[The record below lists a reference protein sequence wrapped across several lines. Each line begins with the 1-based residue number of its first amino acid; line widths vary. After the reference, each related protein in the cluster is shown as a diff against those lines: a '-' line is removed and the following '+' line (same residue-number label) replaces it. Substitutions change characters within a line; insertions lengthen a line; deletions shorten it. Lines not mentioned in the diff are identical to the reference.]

1 MSDINETSDIEA
13 TSDLKPA
20 PSSNTP
26 QDRALR
32 VAKREERARDASRAM
47 HEIKSEKQAELSKT
61 ARLKALRLANMA
73 NEVAAPVKKR
83 KPK

>member
-20 PSSNTP
+20 PSNTP

>member
-20 PSSNTP
+20 ASNTP

>member
-13 TSDLKPA
+13 ASDLKA
-20 PSSNTP
+20 GATVTAP

-61 ARLKALRLANMA
+61 ARLKALRLANLA
-73 NEVAAPVKKR
+73 TEAAASAKKR